1 VDVQL
6 VAGLLVGI
14 DLGPRGKHTAETIGN
29 GFASEGARLY
39 VKAAVAIGMNVL
51 KNAPTECSFRSDAKK
66 RQCIVQQELR
76 GLAIMVVRKLDVFS
90 YLDVHVAI
98 LGGEDGTESG
108 LVGAF
113 EDVVDG
119 ILAAEAI
126 DSGGGIGER
135 NAEANR
141 AGVASDGPIRVEATF
156 GAVAPGFG
164 AVGGIEVDE
173 RVTEAAGSRSSR
185 PPKLSPESW
194 TRMDLPSM
202 GRDSEL
208 TPGGLPAGKRGSLGK
223 RSWRL
228 LMRC

>member
-1 VDVQL
+1 MDVQR
-6 VAGLLVGI
+6 VAGLLAGI
-14 DLGPRGKHTAETIGN
+14 DSGPRGKHAAETIGN

-66 RQCIVQQELR
+66 RECIVQQELR
-76 GLAIMVVRKLDVFS
+76 GPAIMVVRKLDVFS

-98 LGGEDGTESG
+98 LGGEDGTESS

-135 NAEANR
+135 NAEAT
-141 AGVASDGPIRVEATF
+141 V
-156 GAVAPGFG
+156 
-164 AVGGIEVDE
+164 
-173 RVTEAAGSRSSR
+173 
-185 PPKLSPESW
+185 PEW
-194 TRMDLPSM
+194 PSM
-202 GRDSEL
+202 TMSE
-208 TPGGLPAGKRGSLGK
+208 P
-223 RSWRL
+223 
-228 LMRC
+228 